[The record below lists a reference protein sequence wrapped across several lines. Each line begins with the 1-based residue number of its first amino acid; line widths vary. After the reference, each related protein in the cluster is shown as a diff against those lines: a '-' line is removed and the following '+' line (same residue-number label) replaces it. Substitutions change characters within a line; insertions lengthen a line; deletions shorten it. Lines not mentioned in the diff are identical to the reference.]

1 MTRLGLIGLL
11 LLALTVPAGCKSLDE
26 QDMDAIATVLGAT
39 ARASRPIS
47 DSEEYYVGRAVAA
60 RILSTYPLLQDRRL
74 TGYVNLVGQTV
85 ALHSDKPQTYNGY
98 HFAVLDSTE
107 INAFACP
114 GGTIFITKGMLKEV
128 RNEEELAAVLAH
140 EVAHINERHG
150 IEAIKKARWTEALTV
165 IGTTAAEQY
174 GSRDLQRLVDLFE
187 GSIDDVFK
195 TLVVNGYG
203 QGQELE
209 ADRGA
214 LNYVTRAGYS
224 PRGLLDFLT
233 RLHAKQRGARGGSI
247 LSTHPGMDRRIEQAR
262 RQMPPSRM
270 RESLVEKRTRRFAS
284 RVTF

>member
-74 TGYVNLVGQTV
+74 TEYVNLVGQTV

-140 EVAHINERHG
+140 EVAHINDRHG
-150 IEAIKKARWTEALTV
+150 IEAIRKARWTEALTV

-174 GSRDLQRLVDLFE
+174 GSRDLQR
-187 GSIDDVFK
+187 

-209 ADRGA
+209 ADRGS

-233 RLHAKQRGARGGSI
+233 RLHAKQRGARGGTI
-247 LSTHPGMDRRIEQAR
+247 LSTHPGVERRIEQAR
-262 RQMPPSRM
+262 RQMPPSQT

>member
-47 DSEEYYVGRAVAA
+47 ESEEYYVGRAVAA

-140 EVAHINERHG
+140 EVAHINDRHG
-150 IEAIKKARWTEALTV
+150 IEAIRKARWTEALTV

-187 GSIDDVFK
+187 GSIDDVFR

-214 LNYVTRAGYS
+214 LTYVTRAGYS

-233 RLHAKQRGARGGSI
+233 RLQAKQRGARGGTI
-247 LSTHPGMDRRIEQAR
+247 LSTHPGVERRIEQAR
-262 RQMPPSRM
+262 RQMPPSQT